1 MFEDSKSKEVDMV
14 VGDKK
19 TVDMVVLMVEKSVD
33 TVELKNPLEVIQSWG
48 NMLNIILG
56 FVRVAGESE
65 TEFSYRR
72 GIPQV
77 SFDVDEKMGII
88 TLAISVGVVVLVVQE
103 S

>member
-1 MFEDSKSKEVDMV
+1 EVDMV

-19 TVDMVVLMVEKSVD
+19 TVDMVVLVVEKTVD
-33 TVELKNPLEVIQSWG
+33 MVELKNPLEVI
-48 NMLNIILG
+48 
-56 FVRVAGESE
+56 RESE
-65 TEFSYRR
+65 TEFSYRG

-88 TLAISVGVVVLVVQE
+88 TLAISVGVVVLVVVVGAGVMMEQ